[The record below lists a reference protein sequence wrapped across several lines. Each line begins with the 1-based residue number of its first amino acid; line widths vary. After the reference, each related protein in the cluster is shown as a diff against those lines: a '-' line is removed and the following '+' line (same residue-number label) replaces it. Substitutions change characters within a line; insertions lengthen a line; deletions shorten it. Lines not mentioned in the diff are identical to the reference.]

1 MVKYRGD
8 LCHDCPYQKQ
18 TQGFAVSRG
27 EQKHGVMIVL
37 EALGEQETF
46 QGIPAVGP
54 TGGLLNRMIER
65 TLDPAT
71 GKLFR
76 KEDFLV
82 TNTVWC
88 RPVELIGGRA
98 MNRAPNEL
106 EVDWCMD
113 RHLLPL
119 IKKHQPRAI
128 LAAGGVPLH
137 ALTGRL
143 EPMGKLRGYN
153 LPMVG
158 TNIPVVGTYHP
169 AYLMKGKLS
178 LVRVWQMDFLKSVYI
193 ARHGEP
199 AAQTDRTYIEDPL
212 VPAWE
217 LLVGEMLKE
226 IDKGAPL
233 SFDIET
239 PHAGAMK
246 DELIDPED
254 IRFEDD
260 ASFVIFRIS
269 FSTRPGWAVSVPW
282 TPGHLPGIRA
292 LLATAGIK
300 IVWNRFFD
308 VPRVEYN
315 GCPVGGTVWDGMDMW
330 HFTEPGFPMGLKYA
344 TTFVDPGMPPWH
356 LSKDSRPAWYN
367 AADSDTA
374 LRCVNWCRDRLERE
388 RRWHIFERHFVTL
401 GQRLQ
406 KISLRGIPTSAEKR
420 AEKRAKYEKMFE
432 QAITWVQPYVDDALK
447 PVSTPYKKTEAWLR
461 KNGKWVEGRMVP
473 VPIVR
478 AETREDIPPAERCD
492 QKKCIGRWVKEL
504 DGKRRCEKHLLK
516 KMKESVE

>member
-1 MVKYRGD
+1 MVTYRGP
-8 LCHDCPYQKQ
+8 LCGDCPHAKQ
-18 TQGFAVSRG
+18 TMGFAQTRG
-27 EQKHGVMIVL
+27 EMKHGVMIVL
-37 EALGEQETF
+37 EALGEQEAF

-54 TGGLLNRMIER
+54 TGNLLNRMVQR
-65 TLDPAT
+65 TIDPVT
-71 GKLFR
+71 GKLF
-76 KEDFLV
+76 KSEDFLV

-88 RPVELIGGRA
+88 RPIELVHGRA
-98 MNRAPNEL
+98 MNRAPSEE
-106 EVDWCMD
+106 EVQWCME
-113 RHLLPL
+113 RYLLPL
-119 IKKHQPRAI
+119 IDRVKPKVI
-128 LAAGGVPLH
+128 LAAGGVPLQ
-137 ALTGRL
+137 ALTGRQ
-143 EPMGKLRGYN
+143 EPLGKLRGYDI
-153 LPMVG
+153 PMLG

-178 LVRVWQMDFLKSVYI
+178 LVRVWQMDFLKSLYV
-193 ARHGEP
+193 ARHGAP
-199 AAQTDRTYIEDPL
+199 KTINRVYIEDPS
-212 VPAWE
+212 VPEWNVI
-217 LLVGEMLKE
+217 VGQMLKE
-226 IDKGAPL
+226 IEKGAPL

-239 PHAGAMK
+239 PHCGALK

-282 TPGHLPGIRA
+282 SVGHLDGIRA
-292 LLATAGIK
+292 LLATKGIK

-308 VPRVEYN
+308 IPRVEYN

-374 LRCVNWCRDRLERE
+374 LRCVEWCHDRLSRE
-388 RRWHIFERHFVTL
+388 NRWHIFERHFVML

-420 AEKRAKYEKMFE
+420 AEKRAKYEKMFDE
-432 QAITWVQPYVDDALK
+432 AIRWVQPYVPEELK
-447 PVSTPYKKTEAWLR
+447 PVSEPYKKTEEYLR
-461 KNGKWVEGRMVP
+461 ANGKWVEGRMVP
-473 VPIVR
+473 VPITR
-478 AETREDIPPAERCD
+478 RETREDIPAEERCES
-492 QKKCIGRWVKEL
+492 KKCIGRWTIDAL
-504 DGKRRCEKHLLK
+504 GKKRCEKHATK
-516 KMKESVE
+516 KMKEVSGE